1 MANLLIYQPLIDNG
15 VAQYLQ
21 DALEKGVKISNQ
33 KGASVQRR
41 SSSLRKVVEALL
53 YIRSRD

>member
-1 MANLLIYQPLIDNG
+1 MYNLLIYQLVIDNG

-21 DALEKGVKISNQ
+21 DALEEGVKISNQ

-41 SSSLRKVVEALL
+41 FSSLRKVIEALL

>member
-1 MANLLIYQPLIDNG
+1 MYNLLFYQLVIDNG

-21 DALEKGVKISNQ
+21 DALEEGVKISNQ

-41 SSSLRKVVEALL
+41 FNSLRKVIEALL